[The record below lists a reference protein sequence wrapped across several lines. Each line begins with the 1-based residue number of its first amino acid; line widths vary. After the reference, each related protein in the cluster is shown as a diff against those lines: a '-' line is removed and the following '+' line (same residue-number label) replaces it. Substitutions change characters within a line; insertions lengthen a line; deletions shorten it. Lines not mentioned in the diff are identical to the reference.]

1 MSVDNPRWPHTFKV
15 IRQVNVGT
23 NSRPELKE
31 EVILESEC
39 RIYMSTYGSR
49 NKTQSSVLIA
59 DYTVSFPRENAL
71 GVNVEPNYIIEATDV
86 IRTFRGIALGYQ
98 INNLGANIWFNE
110 SKN

>member
-1 MSVDNPRWPHTFKV
+1 MSVDNPRWPHKFKV

-31 EVILESEC
+31 DVILESEC
-39 RIYMSTYGSR
+39 RIFLSTSKPKSQSEVLMS
-49 NKTQSSVLIA
+49 
-59 DYTVSFPRENAL
+59 DYTISFPKENAL
-71 GVNVEPNYIIEATDV
+71 GINVEPNNIIEATDI
-86 IRTFRGIALGYQ
+86 IRTFRGIALSYQ